1 AISTFTVVFSVAQ
14 TLGPYG
20 AGLVGDMA
28 GSIGTSLL
36 AAAGILV
43 LGAGVAVLQRP
54 LRAASDGAL

>member
-1 AISTFTVVFSVAQ
+1 
-14 TLGPYG
+14 
-20 AGLVGDMA
+20 MA